1 MLGRIEIDEKEGRS
15 TYLLAEDVAG
25 LVALVQMGVLE
36 IHLWGSTKRTL
47 EKPDRIIFDLDP
59 DAGLAWE
66 RVAEGALLVRDLLA
80 GMGLESWV
88 KATGGKGLHVVLP
101 VRPHHEW
108 DAIKAFAHA
117 VADEIVRRH
126 PTAYTGNLAKRARH
140 GKDLHRLS
148 AQPARIH
155 GDRAVLGARARG
167 RARRGAA
174 HVARGRGR
182 RALRCLHRQDRAGA
196 P

>member
-1 MLGRIEIDEKEGRS
+1 
-15 TYLLAEDVAG
+15 
-25 LVALVQMGVLE
+25 MGVLE

-126 PTAYTGNLAKRARH
+126 PNAYTGNLAKRARH
-140 GKDLHRLS
+140 GKIFIDYLRNQRGS
-148 AQPARIH
+148 TAIAPFS
-155 GDRAVLGARARG
+155 ARARAAAPVAVPLTWREVEDG
-167 RARRGAA
+167 VRSDAFTVKTAPARLKKLRRDPWAGLLDCRQSIPAA
-174 HVARGRGR
+174 VMRKFR
-182 RALRCLHRQDRAGA
+182 
-196 P
+196 